1 MWPAFGQS
9 ARSSVLPGG
18 LPNQSTNR
26 LIRIGKEFSKLPR
39 NPVTFLPFVAAC
51 SQQSRF
57 PLLQF
62 QITVQIFLLLIKN
75 KMCIRDRATAAFV
88 PSLIT
93 TAAMFAM
100 IFVWLEYRARKFTGK
115 GLTFNDPSLKYQL
128 TEEELSTEKDKTL
141 PHWLT
146 AFLPI
151 IIILVTFNIFQD
163 VYKRQL
169 FMFFLTN

>member
-18 LPNQSTNR
+18 LPNQSANR

-62 QITVQIFLLLIKN
+62 QVTVQIFLLLIKN
-75 KMCIRDRATAAFV
+75 KVFGPRFISSGNKSVTKESSSAYIIVPYWLQISRHASRYWSRSSAVRHGWLMAIRLTPAFT
-88 PSLIT
+88 I
-93 TAAMFAM
+93 
-100 IFVWLEYRARKFTGK
+100 
-115 GLTFNDPSLKYQL
+115 SLKQSI
-128 TEEELSTEKDKTL
+128 T
-141 PHWLT
+141 P
-146 AFLPI
+146 
-151 IIILVTFNIFQD
+151 N
-163 VYKRQL
+163 
-169 FMFFLTN
+169 